1 MGILDIASGAS
12 VWRGYSY
19 YKNGKV
25 LAKQQL
31 SETKFTGT
39 LSGSNHAQY
48 EVFIDIEHPRKSHCS
63 CPHADGKRIVCKHQV
78 ALFFSFFPE
87 EAEKYYRDVLEYEA
101 YEAEEE
107 RRQEELD
114 EKIIA
119 CIHRLSKRELED
131 ILYDVLYSSED
142 WVFDK
147 FVREYID

>member
-19 YKNGKV
+19 YKSGKV

-39 LSGSNHAQY
+39 VSGSNYAQY
-48 EVFIDIEHPRKSHCS
+48 EVFIDIEHPRKSHCN

-78 ALFFSFFPE
+78 ALFFSCFPE

-101 YEAEEE
+101 EEE
-107 RRQEELD
+107 RQQEELD

-119 CIHRLSKRELED
+119 YIHSLSKRELED
-131 ILYDVLYSSED
+131 TLYDILYSGES

-147 FVREYID
+147 FVREHID

>member
-12 VWRGYSY
+12 VWRGYDY
-19 YKNGKV
+19 YKSGKV

-78 ALFFSFFPE
+78 TLFFSFFPE
-87 EAEKYYRDVLEYEA
+87 EAEKYYRNVLEYEA
-101 YEAEEE
+101 EEE
-107 RRQEELD
+107 QQRQEELD

-131 ILYDVLYSSED
+131 ILYDVLYSSEG

-147 FVREYID
+147 FVREHID

>member
-1 MGILDIASGAS
+1 MGILDAASGAS
-12 VWRGYSY
+12 VWRGYDY
-19 YKNGKV
+19 YKSGKV

-39 LSGSNHAQY
+39 LSGSDHAQY
-48 EVFIDIEHPRKSHCS
+48 EVFIDIEHPRKSHCN
-63 CPHADGKRIVCKHQV
+63 CPHAGGKRIVCKHQV

-87 EAEKYYRDVLEYEA
+87 EAEKYYRNVLEYEA
-101 YEAEEE
+101 EEE
-107 RRQEELD
+107 QRQEELD

-131 ILYDVLYSSED
+131 ILYDVLYSSEG

-147 FVREYID
+147 FVREHID